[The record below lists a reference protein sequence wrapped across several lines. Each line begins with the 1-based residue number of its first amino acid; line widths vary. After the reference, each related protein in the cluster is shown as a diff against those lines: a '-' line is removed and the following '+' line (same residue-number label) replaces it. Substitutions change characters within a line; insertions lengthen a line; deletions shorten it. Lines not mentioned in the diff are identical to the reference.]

1 MAKKKIPELKIEPV
15 ADRGNILYLSLVEFK
30 RETYLCVIDNI
41 KPEEIT
47 AYVLD
52 YAEQEGIDLKAFL
65 SFTTHWFY
73 ARSEK
78 VPLSVALARAG
89 LTKWAAPM
97 FRTFD
102 SAYVSRIVG
111 QAFAFEGEKKV
122 KVRRRRVMP
131 IAAGVEIKLKKPVA
145 A

>member
-30 RETYLCVIDNI
+30 RETYLCVIDNVR
-41 KPEEIT
+41 PEEIT

-52 YAEQEGIDLKAFL
+52 YAEQEGIDLQTFL

-78 VPLSVALARAG
+78 VPISVALAKAG
-89 LTKWAAPM
+89 LTTWAAPM

-102 SAYVSRIVG
+102 AAYVSRIVG
-111 QAFAFEGEKKV
+111 QTFSFEGEKKP
-122 KVRRRRVMP
+122 KVRRRRVVP
-131 IAAGVEIKLKKPVA
+131 VAAGIEIKLKKPVTA
-145 A
+145 